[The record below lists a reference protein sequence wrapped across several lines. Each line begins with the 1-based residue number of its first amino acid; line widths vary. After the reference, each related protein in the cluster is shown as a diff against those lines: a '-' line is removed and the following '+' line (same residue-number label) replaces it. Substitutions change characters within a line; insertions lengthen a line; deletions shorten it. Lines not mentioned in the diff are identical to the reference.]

1 MIDEQDRRDDDDD
14 GDIIESDEPGRFDK
28 GDSGADRPAGGTTA
42 RNSTGVNADDEE
54 PIHPDSPSMPP
65 A

>member
-1 MIDEQDRRDDDDD
+1 MIDEQDRRDDVE
-14 GDIIESDEPGRFDK
+14 DIIESDEPGRFDK
-28 GDSGADRPAGGTTA
+28 GNTEADRPAGGTTA

>member
-1 MIDEQDRRDDDDD
+1 MIDEQDRRDDDEN
-14 GDIIESDEPGRFDK
+14 IIESDEPGRFDK
-28 GDSGADRPAGGTTA
+28 GDTGADRPAGGTTA
-42 RNSTGVNADDEE
+42 RNSTGINADAEE